1 MMHMTAASPVPAIEP
16 DDDTLIHP
24 EQAAR
29 AAARLREGP
38 SIEAL
43 SRQFALM
50 ADPTRLRLLIAL
62 SAGELCVND
71 LAAVTGVNRSTVS
84 HQLKTLRDARL
95 VRWRR
100 DGKIISYAL
109 DDDHV
114 VNLIALASEH
124 LEEAREE
131 ALD

>member
-1 MMHMTAASPVPAIEP
+1 MMHMTAANPLPTIEP
-16 DDDTLIHP
+16 DDDPLIHP

-29 AAARLREGP
+29 AAARLRQGP

-43 SRQFALM
+43 SKQFALM

-124 LEEAREE
+124 LEEVREE
-131 ALD
+131 LD